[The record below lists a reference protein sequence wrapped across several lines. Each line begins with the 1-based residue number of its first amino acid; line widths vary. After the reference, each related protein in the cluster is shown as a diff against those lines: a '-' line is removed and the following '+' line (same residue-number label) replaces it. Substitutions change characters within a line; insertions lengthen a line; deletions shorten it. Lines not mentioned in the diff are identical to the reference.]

1 MDLQNPR
8 TPRFSTEF
16 LNELRSRTSLE
27 LVAADYLDLKPAGV
41 GRVRALCP
49 VHAERTPSFTINIDW
64 GRFHCFGCGA
74 SGDAIDFLMQV
85 DGLRFVESVSELA
98 NRAGL
103 AVPQGSDSLADN
115 DLRAR
120 NELRSVLEK
129 AQQLTSEW
137 LLTLPEGRAARDFL
151 RARGFT
157 SEHAQEWGLGYNPVG
172 GNALSAA
179 LTAAGHPLEIQRDA
193 GITKEGERGYYDAFR
208 GRLMWPI
215 HDPQG
220 RIVGFTGRDL
230 TGTAPAKYLN
240 TSATDLFHKGD
251 LLFGY
256 DKARRSMLQRRQVF
270 VVEGQTDVMAMV
282 ASGLDN
288 TVAASGSAFSRT
300 QAELL
305 ASRVGDGGEIIVGF
319 DNDTAGRKA
328 AWALF
333 QACQGFTTNITVLD
347 FTAYGDKSDPCDVRT
362 VGGADALVAA
372 TDKRRPALRTLLTG
386 DIGNFDLT
394 TPEGKVNAT
403 EQVRRR
409 LSAVQSAVLRREYQ
423 QWAATEIGVDTGDV
437 SPTQSGASQSPATD
451 AAPLDQPLTDAD
463 CSLAAYFIAYPQ
475 TAETVL
481 AQLKTDLYQLFSR
494 PVAEIVEMSTVMYPA
509 GRPVSGDAA
518 ELWSQVMTEAVEH
531 KHHRLLWLIAFTEVM
546 DAASAVDTASRV
558 QRRTLLHAQTQLQ
571 QRLTA
576 GGDDE
581 AEILQELMRVN
592 QLLRRRV

>member
-41 GRVRALCP
+41 GRVKALCP
-49 VHAERTPSFTINIDW
+49 VHSERTPSFTINIDW

-103 AVPQGSDSLADN
+103 AVPQGSDSFADN

-151 RARGFT
+151 RARSFT

-193 GITKEGERGYYDAFR
+193 GITKEGERGHYDAFR

-240 TSATDLFHKGD
+240 TSGTDLFHKGD

-256 DKARRSMLQRRQVF
+256 D
-270 VVEGQTDVMAMV
+270 AM
-282 ASGLDN
+282 S
-288 TVAASGSAFSRT
+288 
-300 QAELL
+300 L
-305 ASRVGDGGEIIVGF
+305 ALCLCYPESTIDALG
-319 DNDTAGRKA
+319 GRKVRVDGNSA
-328 AWALF
+328 TVDRWPFAEEDLTVSVWART
-333 QACQGFTTNITVLD
+333 FTDRFDDESELH
-347 FTAYGDKSDPCDVRT
+347 R
-362 VGGADALVAA
+362 ALAAA
-372 TDKRRPALRTLLTG
+372 TYERREWTLRPA
-386 DIGNFDLT
+386 
-394 TPEGKVNAT
+394 
-403 EQVRRR
+403 
-409 LSAVQSAVLRREYQ
+409 
-423 QWAATEIGVDTGDV
+423 
-437 SPTQSGASQSPATD
+437 
-451 AAPLDQPLTDAD
+451 
-463 CSLAAYFIAYPQ
+463 
-475 TAETVL
+475 
-481 AQLKTDLYQLFSR
+481 
-494 PVAEIVEMSTVMYPA
+494 
-509 GRPVSGDAA
+509 
-518 ELWSQVMTEAVEH
+518 
-531 KHHRLLWLIAFTEVM
+531 
-546 DAASAVDTASRV
+546 
-558 QRRTLLHAQTQLQ
+558 
-571 QRLTA
+571 
-576 GGDDE
+576 
-581 AEILQELMRVN
+581 
-592 QLLRRRV
+592 

>member
-41 GRVRALCP
+41 GRVKALCP

>member
-41 GRVRALCP
+41 GRVKALCP

-494 PVAEIVEMSTVMYPA
+494 PVAEIVEMSTVMYPH

>member
-41 GRVRALCP
+41 GRVKALCP
-49 VHAERTPSFTINIDW
+49 VHSERTPSFTINIDW

-193 GITKEGERGYYDAFR
+193 GITKEGERGHYDAFR

-240 TSATDLFHKGD
+240 TSGTDLFHKGD

-256 DKARRSMLQRRQVF
+256 DKARRSMLQHRQVF

-372 TDKRRPALRTLLTG
+372 TDKRRPALRALLTG

>member
-41 GRVRALCP
+41 GRVKALCP

-403 EQVRRR
+403 EQVLRR